1 MPRKTKEINEEKPV
15 KKESKLNKKI
25 DSLIKAVLNSEE
37 AVVDDKKATKKAKSA
52 TTKAKSS
59 RVTKSKVEKSSSEEK
74 VATKSKAK
82 KADKSA
88 DKKEEEKSTKTTA
101 AKKKTTEKKTRTA
114 DAKTSK
120 VSTKKAS
127 VEPKTAKKRVT
138 EQKKT
143 TAKKATKS
151 ASKTSTK
158 STKKS
163 TSTATK
169 KVKATKEKSATKTTT
184 KKVKKVA
191 PPTIVEYYDLPYKY
205 NQTVVKVLY
214 QNPTTLFVYWEI
226 SDNDIENYKKQ
237 YGENFFDTTRPVLV
251 VYNDTMNYSFE
262 VDINDF
268 ANSWYFNINDSKCD
282 YRVELIRRPVF
293 YNEKIGSN
301 HIFITSSNKIET
313 PNDKILFS
321 TDEPNVVY
329 FRNTKNNTQ
338 RKVYLPKLLEDLNLT
353 NKNFGFPIVRN
364 IYDLYKNIYNIEDV
378 GEFSVSLANPSSGNP
393 SSHSL
398 TSRFI

>member
-25 DSLIKAVLNSEE
+25 DSLIKAVLNSEDTV
-37 AVVDDKKATKKAKSA
+37 ADDKKTTKKAKSTA
-52 TTKAKSS
+52 TKAKSS
-59 RVTKSKVEKSSSEEK
+59 KATKSKVSQSTSEKKVVTKSK
-74 VATKSKAK
+74 ATKATR
-82 KADKSA
+82 SA

-101 AKKKTTEKKTRTA
+101 SKKKTTEKKTKSSDTKA
-114 DAKTSK
+114 TKT
-120 VSTKKAS
+120 STKKTSA
-127 VEPKTAKKRVT
+127 EPKTAKKKVA
-138 EQKKT
+138 EEKKT
-143 TAKKATKS
+143 TAKKATKT
-151 ASKTSTK
+151 AAKTSTK
-158 STKKS
+158 TTKKS
-163 TSTATK
+163 KTSK
-169 KVKATKEKSATKTTT
+169 EKATAKTTT
-184 KKVKKVA
+184 KKTKKVA
-191 PPTIVEYYDLPYKY
+191 PPTVVEYYDLPYKY

-262 VDINDF
+262 IDINDF

-282 YRVELIRRPVF
+282 YRVELMRRPVF

-301 HIFITSSNKIET
+301 HIFITSSNNIET

-321 TDEPNVVY
+321 TDEPDVVY

-338 RKVYLPKLLEDLNLT
+338 RKVYLSSLLESLNLT

-364 IYDLYKNIYNIEDV
+364 VYDLYKNIYNIEDV
-378 GEFSVSLANPSSGNP
+378 GEFSISLTNPSSGNP